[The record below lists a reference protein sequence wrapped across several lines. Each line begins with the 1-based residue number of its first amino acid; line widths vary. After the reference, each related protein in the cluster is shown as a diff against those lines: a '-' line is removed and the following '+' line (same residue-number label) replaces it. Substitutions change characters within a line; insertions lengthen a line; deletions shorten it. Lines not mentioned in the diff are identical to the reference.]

1 MEKKNQILTEEEISK
16 LKELQ
21 VNYQNLVNILGNLS
35 MKEIE
40 IGLKK
45 EKVKQQLE
53 NLKNS
58 EKTIAEELEAKY
70 GVGNVSLDTGEFIPF
85 EK

>member
-40 IGLKK
+40 IGLQK